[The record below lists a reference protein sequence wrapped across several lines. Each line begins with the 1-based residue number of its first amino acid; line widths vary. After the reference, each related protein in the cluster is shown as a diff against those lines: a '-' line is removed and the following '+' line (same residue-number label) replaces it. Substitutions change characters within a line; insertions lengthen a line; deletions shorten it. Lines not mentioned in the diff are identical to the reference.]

1 MQHKY
6 EKDQFLKMQYDQ
18 YLKNIQIF
26 NRNDP
31 FMTQR
36 ESKVTSKTMYSVES
50 LDELNKDSKVSIDC
64 VKSKLYRKTAK
75 NVLYR

>member
-6 EKDQFLKMQYDQ
+6 EKDQFLRMQYDQ

-64 VKSKLYRKTAK
+64 VKSKLFYR
-75 NVLYR
+75 